1 LFTFVYYQVT
11 VFLKLTPQNS
21 RPVQAASIAREI
33 GTGRGSIDARVG
45 SADYRVGGVLLGND
59 LAK

>member
-1 LFTFVYYQVT
+1 MFF
-11 VFLKLTPQNS
+11 KLTMQNS